1 MNRIINDK
9 FCISVT
15 TGRYDAEEWPGYF
28 SNFSSY
34 CAKIAE
40 KNGWDIKTVINYELK
55 PLGGRL
61 IVTSTQGMYLRWD
74 QESSHTAFVLKWS

>member
-9 FCISVT
+9 FCVTVT
-15 TGRYDAEEWPGYF
+15 TGRYDDKLPGYLH
-28 SNFSSY
+28 NFLLH
-34 CAKIAE
+34 CNTMAE
-40 KNGWDIKTVINYELK
+40 KNGWDIKTVINYKLK

-74 QESSHTAFVLKWS
+74 RESNHTAFVLRWS